1 MILEETR
8 MRERDF
14 LAVGLTLLLTLGTAA
29 GAEEPEETGD
39 AEISAECLAYEQ
51 DINADLGDV
60 LAAGCQPTLAQM
72 SALMDNPVG
81 NVAML
86 FTQYD
91 MFRMTNDNVSGLDAQ
106 LQHNYMG
113 ILQFPKGISEN
124 WNLISRVVWNVPSVP
139 ISQDKIDDFMTM
151 GPASFGPTF
160 QAPGGGPNQPPSSG
174 NQFLPVEVFSGRTT
188 GFGDMYYV
196 GLFSPKE
203 PIHHDSGAS
212 SVWGGG
218 FDFAFP
224 TASEDILGSGKYSVG
239 PSALYVYL
247 GKKWKVGG
255 LVQQYFSF
263 AGDDD
268 RDSVNTTNLQY
279 LYYYSLSETMS
290 IGAGPNIIVNWKA
303 DVGNKF
309 TVPIGAGIN
318 KTFQIGKVPVRF
330 GLEFHYNVVR
340 PKTVGA
346 DWDLRFYI
354 IPAVPSAMF
363 SFLK

>member
-1 MILEETR
+1 MIR
-8 MRERDF
+8 GA
-14 LAVGLTLLLTLGTAA
+14 LALSVAWLLFALGTPA
-29 GAEEPEETGD
+29 GAEEPEPTD
-39 AEISAECLAYEQ
+39 AELSAECLAYQE
-51 DINADLGDV
+51 DIDADLGDV
-60 LAAGCQPTLAQM
+60 LDAGCTPTLAQM

-91 MFRMTNDNVSGLDAQ
+91 MFRMTNDEVTGLDAE

-113 ILQFPKGISEN
+113 ILQFPKGISED

-139 ISQDKIDDFMTM
+139 LSQNKIDDFMRM
-151 GPASFGPTF
+151 GPTSFEPTF
-160 QAPGGGPNQPPSSG
+160 QPPGGGPNQPSAGS
-174 NQFLPVEVFSGRTT
+174 QFLPIEVFSGRTT

-196 GLFSPKE
+196 GLFSPKSSIRHE
-203 PIHHDSGAS
+203 SGAS

-218 FDFAFP
+218 FDLAFP
-224 TASEDILGSGKYSVG
+224 TASEDILGSGKYSMG

-263 AGDDD
+263 AGESD
-268 RDSVNTTNLQY
+268 RDTVNTTNLQY
-279 LYYYSLSETMS
+279 LYYYSLSDTMS
-290 IGAGPNIIVNWKA
+290 VGAGPNIIVNWKA
-303 DVGNKF
+303 DVGDKY
-309 TVPIGAGIN
+309 TVPIGVGIN
-318 KTFQIGKVPVRF
+318 RTFQLGKVPVRF

-340 PKTVGA
+340 PDSVGA
-346 DWDLRFYI
+346 DWDLRFFI

-363 SFLK
+363 SFLR